1 MGSGGR
7 TPASSPPRGDCSV
20 VVVAVGD
27 GDNVW
32 TVDRVMGGPNPI
44 KCTVSAWVAWAVRFD
59 RRAGV
64 VARLR

>member
-32 TVDRVMGGPNPI
+32 TVDRVMGGPDLI
-44 KCTVSAWVAWAVRFD
+44 MYTAST
-59 RRAGV
+59 
-64 VARLR
+64 